1 MEFDYLNLFLI
12 LFFSAAGLGY
22 FVYGKRQKQASALL
36 AGLLLMIYPYFI
48 SGTVGIIAVGLLL
61 MAGPLIAK
69 RMGW

>member
-12 LFFSAAGLGY
+12 LFFSAAGMGY
-22 FVYGKRQKQASALL
+22 FIYGKRQKNASALM

-48 SGTVGIIAVGLLL
+48 SGTVGIVGVGLLL
-61 MAGPLIAK
+61 MAAPFIAK